1 MHSDSNQLLLLLLSL
16 VAVVSLLSEESV
28 GSLDSFN
35 CVVVDVGVLGGSGNR
50 LVLVVSATTGN
61 DE

>member
-1 MHSDSNQLLLLLLSL
+1 M
-16 VAVVSLLSEESV
+16 SLLSEESV

-50 LVLVVSATTGN
+50 LVLVVSVTTGN